1 MLVAASCGAT
11 CATDTSYAGDTDCSS
26 GFDELHCEGT
36 ETYQPNSEWYQCYLY
51 RTGNC
56 FAVVSCP
63 LCHTLNFEPVDW

>member
-11 CATDTSYAGDTDCSS
+11 CATDTSYARDTDCSS